1 MTVNFNLTERSMLL
15 RYVSEWDPR
24 LAAHTKG
31 GYVRG
36 EVSSVPR
43 EARRMVLTT
52 VPCQEKAR
60 MMEAEL
66 GKKVTRVGEV
76 HPLLLHVV
84 RMGQNKRDNGLEP
97 VPTFYNWRQEFYIH
111 RDKTVRI
118 LNKVSDLDFNERT
131 GEMRD
136 VPTDP
141 ADDRTIVTRITERNS
156 IVFGGSRGEI
166 NMIALQPKLEN
177 SKAGRGEATITNV
190 LEDRLSERSRD
201 VRQLVEKLFVKKNKV
216 NLKMFRIKVD
226 FYSETNLFLGSCT
239 SDAIK
244 DTGNR
249 VSGAMD
255 LHDVSLQKSCTAGGR
270 KVIMVSEFSL
280 ADDVIPVFR
289 VYDRDGQPCP
299 RDEERINQPHEGKF
313 TWRKESILFM
323 TPAQNNDV
331 INDLTLQNK
340 SIHLLLRRKS
350 DNYESPK
357 TFEFQY
363 ILHPEDGRFE
373 VCLICQF
380 KLDTVGLADV
390 ELPKTKQSGPR
401 KPRRKFV

>member
-1 MTVNFNLTERSMLL
+1 MLL

-24 LAAHTKG
+24 QAAHTKG

-36 EVSSVPR
+36 EICWVPR

-66 GKKVTRVGEV
+66 GKKVRGVGEV

-97 VPTFYNWRQEFYIH
+97 VPTFYNWKQEFHIH
-111 RDKTVRI
+111 EDKTVRI
-118 LNKVSDLDFNERT
+118 LNKVSNLDINERT
-131 GEMRD
+131 GEKRD

-141 ADDRTIVTRITERNS
+141 RTDDRTIVTRITERNS
-156 IVFGGSRGEI
+156 IVFGGSREEI
-166 NMIALQPKLEN
+166 NMIALQPKLES
-177 SKAGRGEATITNV
+177 SKAGRGEATISNV
-190 LEDRLSERSRD
+190 LEDRLTETSRD

-226 FYSETNLFLGSCT
+226 FYSETRDSETNLFLGSCT
-239 SDAIK
+239 SDVIK

-280 ADDVIPVFR
+280 ANDVIPVFR

-299 RDEERINQPHEGKF
+299 RDEERINQPGKF
-313 TWRKESILFM
+313 TWRKEAILFM

-331 INDLTLQNK
+331 INDLALQNK

-363 ILHPEDGRFE
+363 IPHPEDGRIE

-401 KPRRKFV
+401 RPRRKFV